1 LIIIKREKLTN
12 EYFMLLL
19 KKKYIVEMENVIC
32 LLSRVIISRILLKMM
47 KKDRSLNII
56 FSNIQMSES
65 NKNKV
70 YKSKHEN

>member
-1 LIIIKREKLTN
+1 
-12 EYFMLLL
+12 MLLL

-56 FSNIQMSES
+56 FSNIQMS
-65 NKNKV
+65 
-70 YKSKHEN
+70 